1 MLASTRNQRSPSP
14 RRSSPSSTRRV
25 CFSDTTITENTDKT
39 SPSSLDM
46 VPAVH
51 GEDLRL
57 TLPGAHSSSA
67 TDGFWDRYSPL
78 HYRPDFA
85 SADSSTASLFG
96 RPPPST
102 TALFADRAPICSQC
116 LLAKTRSREAQTF
129 FHFSSAYVTSPR
141 RSPYCVRPP
150 FGSGW
155 PPAFEQPSSEDIFQ
169 SAPPAHDSGTSGLS
183 WLRNIGVGM
192 LVAAMLTVALTLAL
206 NMDLQDSDVVPW
218 PTSPMPGEME
228 KIGSGRIA
236 IPVRPIIV
244 PPGRRPGATFRPI
257 SEAHNVTRA
266 PRLAARAEPS
276 RLPWPYAD
284 NKTLSHQCGSHFYTY
299 CYEGGNDVYYSATLR
314 TCTSTEA
321 GSVHVCNR
329 GANRFTSMDSCLASC
344 VHVANGRPQ
353 DRCYEATLFATC
365 SWQDAAET
373 WWYYDGTVCAQWNFP
388 LGNCPLQDG
397 RLFRTR
403 LDCDQAC
410 VHREGGDGERRRC
423 DAPDAATCTTRQ
435 LKYPYFAS
443 MRESGP
449 ARCVSASSH
458 ELNAHRCLVGPNR
471 FDSVASCERACVDS

>member
-1 MLASTRNQRSPSP
+1 MPPRRVPHALREPLRKELARIKAAGIIAKITEPTDWFDVSQYVPGKQLILADTLSRIQGAAAHSRDPDQDDVTVHAANVLSVLVSDNMKSLLASAT
-14 RRSSPSSTRRV
+14 
-25 CFSDTTITENTDKT
+25 
-39 SPSSLDM
+39 
-46 VPAVH
+46 
-51 GEDLRL
+51 GEDAELN
-57 TLPGAHSSSA
+57 
-67 TDGFWDRYSPL
+67 
-78 HYRPDFA
+78 
-85 SADSSTASLFG
+85 
-96 RPPPST
+96 
-102 TALFADRAPICSQC
+102 
-116 LLAKTRSREAQTF
+116 
-129 FHFSSAYVTSPR
+129 
-141 RSPYCVRPP
+141 PYCVRPP